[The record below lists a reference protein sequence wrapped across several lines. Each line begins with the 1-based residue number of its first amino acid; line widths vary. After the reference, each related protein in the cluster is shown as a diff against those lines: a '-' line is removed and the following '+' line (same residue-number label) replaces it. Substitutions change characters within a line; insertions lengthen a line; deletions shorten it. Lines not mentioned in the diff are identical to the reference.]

1 MRISDWSSDV
11 CSSDLSAYGRLDI
24 IYNNAGITLTPKA
37 GARRTSLLDATP
49 DDIARVT
56 GVNINGVLYGSKAE
70 VRQFNAQN
78 GGGVIVNRSAE
89 HTSEIQSLMRISYGV
104 FCSLKNIDINKDLP
118 STELGKSQM

>member
-56 GVNINGVLYGSKAE
+56 GVNINGVLYGCKAA

-78 GGGVIVNRSAE
+78 GGGVIVNTASVSGLIGCGGAGY
-89 HTSEIQSLMRISYGV
+89 HPSKGAV
-104 FCSLKNIDINKDLP
+104 VNLP
-118 STELGKSQM
+118 GPLAPNGTRGWR